1 MYMYGYVHVM
11 DAYRY
16 ICIHVCICINMCVC
30 ICMYVCMFVCIYACV
45 CVGIYIL
52 YIYVYVT
59 IISFV
64 FYIEHL
70 YKEPIPLTHC
80 SSISI
85 TAL

>member
-1 MYMYGYVHVM
+1 MCICMDMYMLWTRIGTYVYM
-11 DAYRY
+11 CAF
-16 ICIHVCICINMCVC
+16 VCLY
-30 ICMYVCMFVCIYACV
+30 MYVCMFVCIYACV

>member
-1 MYMYGYVHVM
+1 MYSCVHLHQYVCL
-11 DAYRY
+11 Y
-16 ICIHVCICINMCVC
+16 
-30 ICMYVCMFVCIYACV
+30 MYVCMFVCIYACV